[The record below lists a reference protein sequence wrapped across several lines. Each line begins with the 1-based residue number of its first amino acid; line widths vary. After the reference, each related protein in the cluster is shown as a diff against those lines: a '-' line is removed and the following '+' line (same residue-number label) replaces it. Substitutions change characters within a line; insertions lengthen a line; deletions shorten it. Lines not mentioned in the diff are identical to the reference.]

1 MINTKTN
8 AFQHDLTELV
18 NDSGLPPANVRLVM
32 QNILSQVL
40 QLEKTAIQQE
50 QQAEQTKDQT
60 TEEDE

>member
-8 AFQHDLTELV
+8 AFQRDLTELV
-18 NDSGLPPANVRLVM
+18 NGSGLPPANVRLVM

-40 QLEKTAIQQE
+40 QLEKSAIQQE
-50 QQAEQTKDQT
+50 QQTEAAKDKP